1 MRQSFHKENNMTER
15 RILWCLILLILGF
28 VLNPAMPL
36 VRAEATVPA
45 SGGDAEGVR
54 AATVL
59 TIHGTVTA
67 VDKAEKLVTVQVPSG
82 QKYTLK
88 VGNPYNLDAA
98 SVGARV
104 VVNYYDSV
112 SVRKKK
118 AGESLP
124 ALSVNGGVVTAKAGG
139 VPGAVAE
146 EHLKAVVS
154 VVQVDKANGTVTIKG
169 ADGSVET
176 AKANNPKVL
185 SHLKAGD
192 DLVITASRA
201 TAISLDKEA
210 GK

>member
-1 MRQSFHKENNMTER
+1 MLER
-15 RILWCLILLILGF
+15 RTSWALGLLILGF
-28 VLNPAMPL
+28 ALNPAMPL
-36 VRAEATVPA
+36 ARAEATAPA
-45 SGGDAEGVR
+45 SAGDAESLR

-67 VDKAEKLVTVQVPSG
+67 VDKAEKLVTIQVTGG
-82 QKYTLK
+82 QKYSLK
-88 VGNPYNLDAA
+88 VENPVNLDAA
-98 SVGARV
+98 SVGTGV
-104 VVNYYDSV
+104 VVRYYEAV

-124 ALSVNGGVVTAKAGG
+124 ALSVSGGVVTAKAGG
-139 VPGAVAE
+139 VPGAVAD

-192 DLVITASRA
+192 ELVITASRA

>member
-1 MRQSFHKENNMTER
+1 MSER
-15 RILWCLILLILGF
+15 RILWVLGLLILAF
-28 VLNPAMPL
+28 ALNPAMPSA
-36 VRAEATVPA
+36 RAEATA
-45 SGGDAEGVR
+45 SASASDAESLR

-59 TIHGTVTA
+59 TIHGTVTG
-67 VDKAEKLVTVQVPSG
+67 VDKAGKLVTVQVPSG
-82 QKYTLK
+82 QYTLK
-88 VGNPYNLDAA
+88 VDNPVNLDAA
-98 SVGARV
+98 SVGTGV
-104 VVNYYDSV
+104 VVRYYEAV
-112 SVRKKK
+112 TVRKKK
-118 AGESLP
+118 ASESLP
-124 ALSVNGGVVTAKAGG
+124 ALSVSGGVVTAKAGG
-139 VPGAVAE
+139 TPGAVAE

>member
-1 MRQSFHKENNMTER
+1 MTER
-15 RILWCLILLILGF
+15 RILWILSLLILGF
-28 VLNPAMPL
+28 ALNPAMPL
-36 VRAEATVPA
+36 ARAEETAPAPA
-45 SGGDAEGVR
+45 SAGDAESLR

-67 VDKAEKLVTVQVPSG
+67 VDKAQKLVTVQVPG
-82 QKYTLK
+82 GEKYTLK
-88 VGNPYNLDAA
+88 VENPINLDAA
-98 SVGARV
+98 SVGTGV
-104 VVNYYDSV
+104 VVRYYEAV
-112 SVRKKK
+112 TVRKKK

-124 ALSVNGGVVTAKAGG
+124 ALSVSGGVVTAKAGG

>member
-1 MRQSFHKENNMTER
+1 MTER
-15 RILWCLILLILGF
+15 RILWVLSLLILGCA
-28 VLNPAMPL
+28 LNPAMPL
-36 VRAEATVPA
+36 ARAQATAPAPA
-45 SGGDAEGVR
+45 SGSDAESLR

-67 VDKAEKLVTVQVPSG
+67 VDKAEKLVTVQVPGG

-88 VGNPYNLDAA
+88 VDNPYNLDAA
-98 SVGARV
+98 SVGAGLV
-104 VVNYYDSV
+104 VRYYESV
-112 SVRKKK
+112 SVREKK

-124 ALSVNGGVVTAKAGG
+124 ALSVNGGVVTAQAGG

-201 TAISLDKEA
+201 TAISLDKEPA
-210 GK
+210 K

>member
-1 MRQSFHKENNMTER
+1 MTQR
-15 RILWCLILLILGF
+15 RILWVLSLLILGF
-28 VLNPAMPL
+28 ALSPAMPL
-36 VRAEATVPA
+36 ARAQAPAPA
-45 SGGDAEGVR
+45 SASAGDAESLR

-82 QKYTLK
+82 EYTLK
-88 VGNPYNLDAA
+88 VENPVNLDAA
-98 SVGARV
+98 SVGTGV
-104 VVNYYDSV
+104 VVRYYEAV
-112 SVRKKK
+112 TVRKKK
-118 AGESLP
+118 ASESLP
-124 ALSVNGGVVTAKAGG
+124 ALSVSGGVVTARAGG
-139 VPGAVAE
+139 TPGAVAE
-146 EHLKAVVS
+146 EHMKAVVS